1 MQIVPYS
8 ELSSGVNFLC
18 SKGSEFE
25 RISGM
30 YMWHSKLAG
39 YFSKSG
45 ENRPRQVREDGSFC
59 WSLRNVT
66 PKDPPNSLCAVR

>member
-8 ELSSGVNFLC
+8 ELSSDVNFLC

-25 RISGM
+25 RIPGM
-30 YMWHSKLAG
+30 YMWHSQLAG

-45 ENRPRQVREDGSFC
+45 ENKARQVKEDGLFC
-59 WSLRNVT
+59 LSLINMT